1 MNASL
6 PTPRQTGTLVF
17 ILLGIA
23 ILFNAMLLARLLWGA
38 PAWQTLRDRE
48 AELEDRV
55 AVLDSLNAAL
65 SQEIRLLQSDSVYV
79 ERAIRQRLNFVR
91 DNEILYLFEEQES
104 RGASANDSKN

>member
-48 AELEDRV
+48 ADLEDRV

>member
-1 MNASL
+1 MSDS
-6 PTPRQTGTLVF
+6 PSTRRQTGTLVF
-17 ILLGIA
+17 VLLGIA
-23 ILFNAMLLARLLWGA
+23 ILFNAMLLARLIWGA

-65 SQEIRLLQSDSVYV
+65 SQEIRLLQSDPVYV

-91 DNEILYLFEEQES
+91 DNEILYLFEEQDS
-104 RGASANDSKN
+104 RGASVNDGKN

>member
-1 MNASL
+1 MNASS

-23 ILFNAMLLARLLWGA
+23 VLFNVMLLARLIWGA
-38 PAWQTLRDRE
+38 PAWQTLRERE

-65 SQEIRLLQSDSVYV
+65 SQEIRLLQSDPVYV

-91 DNEILYLFEEQES
+91 DNEILYLFDEQES
-104 RGASANDSKN
+104 RGASTHDGKN